1 MEGLDRLP
9 ARSSRHATSTSESR
23 AIERWIVFLFGA
35 VLLCVVAGSLLAAAI
50 APFIGSDG

>member
-1 MEGLDRLP
+1 M
-9 ARSSRHATSTSESR
+9 
-23 AIERWIVFLFGA
+23 FLFGA